1 MDSQRLQIPS
11 SYSRIIARMLG
22 LQERGLPGL
31 LVGTGLP
38 VSILQPGDET
48 LISGDQQ
55 VQVLANGHRLM
66 RGPGFGLAMGAQL
79 GPASH
84 GPVGYLSLASPD
96 LHSALKAYADFIP
109 ARLPLIDLRVTL
121 SRHWLECSY
130 DVLVDAPDYI
140 RHGMAESFAVSVQA
154 IVEEILRR
162 DAVEAE
168 IAFSH
173 PEPEYADRYAEVLHG
188 TWSFEQEQIFYR
200 LPASLST
207 VANTTG
213 DSEAVRLAGELC
225 NGLLQQARESASSSD
240 RVRTL
245 LLTVPQSTISEE
257 QVARSM
263 FVSKRTLAR
272 RLAREGTGYRQ
283 LRDEV
288 LCELAGRF
296 LRQTNRSVES
306 IAVSLGYNDS
316 AAFRK
321 AFRRWTGT
329 SPAAFRAAR
338 VDPVECR
345 RTGAAR

>member
-1 MDSQRLQIPS
+1 MDSQNLRIPS

-31 LVGTGLP
+31 LAGTGLP
-38 VSILQPGDET
+38 VSILLPGDET

-55 VQVLANGHRLM
+55 VQVLANGHRIM

-121 SRHWLECSY
+121 SRRWLECSY
-130 DVLVDAPDYI
+130 EVLVEAPDYI
-140 RHGMAESFAVSVQA
+140 RHSMAESFAVSVQA

-173 PEPEYADRYAEVLHG
+173 PEPPCTARYADVLHG
-188 TWSFEQEQIFYR
+188 TWSFDQERVFYR
-200 LPASLST
+200 LPATLAT
-207 VANTTG
+207 VSNTVG
-213 DSEAVRLAGELC
+213 DSESFRLAGELC
-225 NGLLQQARESASSSD
+225 DGLLQQARESESSAA

-245 LLTVPQSTISEE
+245 LLTVPQATITEE
-257 QVARSM
+257 QVARSL

-272 RLAREGTGYRQ
+272 RLRQEGTGYRQ
-283 LRDEV
+283 IRDEV
-288 LCELAGRF
+288 LYELASRF

-316 AAFRK
+316 AALRK
-321 AFRRWTGT
+321 AFRRWTGM
-329 SPAAFRAAR
+329 SPAAYRAAS
-338 VDPVECR
+338 VGHSLP
-345 RTGAAR
+345 